1 MTERYLEDFAVG
13 QTFGSGRLCVER
25 ERIKT
30 FAVEFDLQPFNGS
43 PSCGAGFRRIFSR
56 IPPGSLVAPWPVA
69 LQRCALARNLGQ
81 FP

>member
-1 MTERYLEDFAVG
+1 MSGLYLEDFAVG
-13 QTFGSGRLCVER
+13 QTFRSGRLRVEK

-56 IPPGSLVAPWPVA
+56 IPPGFLLTPQPVA